1 VALRYNVEGLREEI
15 RWALVSAPRTRGQLD
30 GIEANGISDR
40 RLQKKGKHVI
50 MDDNG
55 NELALVESEVVRTIA
70 CRQYKTSI
78 DPISSDAFRS
88 ARLIRTIRTNS
99 THVADWLLYCY
110 SEKPKV
116 PSVELLT
123 HLLCEFYEDE
133 KRTLGF
139 ESKELIKHMAML
151 ACQQKRIE
159 KNSREGLLS
168 QVEVAKLAGKKTAA
182 WDKSWSARWKR
193 LLSILERFDREGLD
207 HVYQS
212 GRSRSSTREHAYVSL
227 Q

>member
-1 VALRYNVEGLREEI
+1 MALRYNVEGLREEI

-40 RLQKKGKHVI
+40 RLQKKGKHLI
-50 MDDNG
+50 MDDDG

-110 SEKPKV
+110 NEKPAL
-116 PSVELLT
+116 PSVELLSQ
-123 HLLCEFYEDE
+123 LLYQFYEEEQRSVNE
-133 KRTLGF
+133 K
-139 ESKELIKHMAML
+139 SKELIKHMALL

-159 KNSREGLLS
+159 RNSATDLLTE
-168 QVEVAKLAGKKTAA
+168 VEVSRLSGKNHTT
-182 WDKSWSARWKR
+182 WRNTWSARWKR
-193 LLSILERFDREGLD
+193 LLSILEQFDREGLD